1 MPSCAEGGVIGV
13 LPGIIGT
20 IQANE
25 TIKLILGIGEVLSGR
40 LLTFDALKMRFL
52 ELKLK
57 KEKECPVCGEHPT
70 VTQLIDYEEFCGLKS
85 KEHLVA
91 VDEMSAI
98 DLKNLINEKRSVQ
111 IIDIRQPHELQLGK
125 IDGTK
130 AIPFGQLVRR
140 KDELDSSKK
149 VVVVCKIGLLSA
161 EVIRQLKEDGYA
173 GEIYSLKGG
182 ITSWANDIDYTMAR
196 Y

>member
-1 MPSCAEGGVIGV
+1 M
-13 LPGIIGT
+13 
-20 IQANE
+20 QF
-25 TIKLILGIGEVLSGR
+25 K
-40 LLTFDALKMRFL
+40 

-57 KEKECPVCGEHPT
+57 SDKECPVCGEHPS
-70 VTQLIDYEEFCGLKS
+70 VTELIDYEEFCGLKRP
-85 KEHLVA
+85 
-91 VDEMSAI
+91 DEQTSVEEISAI

-111 IIDIRQPHELQLGK
+111 IIDIRQPHELQIGK

-140 KDELDSSKK
+140 KDELDDSKK

-161 EVIRQLKEDGYA
+161 EVIRQLKDSGYT

>member
-1 MPSCAEGGVIGV
+1 MKYATRVNSF
-13 LPGIIGT
+13 LR
-20 IQANE
+20 NNSD
-25 TIKLILGIGEVLSGR
+25 LDS
-40 LLTFDALKMRFL
+40 AL
-52 ELKLK
+52 
-57 KEKECPVCGEHPT
+57 
-70 VTQLIDYEEFCGLKS
+70 EE
-85 KEHLVA
+85 
-91 VDEMSAI
+91 I
-98 DLKNLINEKRSVQ
+98 
-111 IIDIRQPHELQLGK
+111 GK

-161 EVIRQLKEDGYA
+161 EVIRQLKDSGYE